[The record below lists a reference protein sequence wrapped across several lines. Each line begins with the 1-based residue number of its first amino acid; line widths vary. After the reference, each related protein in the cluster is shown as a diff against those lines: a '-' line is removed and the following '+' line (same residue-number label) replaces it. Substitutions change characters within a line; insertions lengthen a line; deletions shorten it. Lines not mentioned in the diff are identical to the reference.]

1 MNYLKKQPFNP
12 AQYDEDRAKCIDHR
26 SGAISVAF
34 DELDGLINKTVFTRD
49 YMGKSQGWFSQR
61 LHNAHVCCSDVEFKP
76 AEARLIAESFRDIA
90 RRLTGLAS
98 EIEAVADID

>member
-1 MNYLKKQPFNP
+1 MYYGKKNIFNP
-12 AQYDEDRAKCIDHR
+12 EKHQKTRNEVISYR